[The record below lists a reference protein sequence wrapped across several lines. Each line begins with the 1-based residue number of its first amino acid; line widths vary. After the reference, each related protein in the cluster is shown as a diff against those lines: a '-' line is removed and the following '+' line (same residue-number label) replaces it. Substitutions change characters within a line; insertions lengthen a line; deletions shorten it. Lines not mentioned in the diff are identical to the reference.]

1 MEYVREFIPS
11 KLANDRFDYV
21 VLADMESC
29 LIVGCR
35 APGVV
40 TGFPRHVHG
49 GDQLYYV
56 LAGRVGLELNGE
68 HHDVS
73 ADSVVFIPE
82 GTPHS
87 NSYPGPAEELHIDII
102 VPAPST
108 MGTVA
113 TDVGDRVTA
122 GPGTGFVRA
131 VGNSTPT
138 EVLPGFRTLVLADRA
153 VGSDHISLRL
163 NEVAAHSERLPW
175 HIHDF
180 DQFYF
185 VLDGV
190 LELEVGRGRYS
201 VPPMRLVVMP
211 AGVPHRNW
219 NEGNVTERHLALLTP
234 HPAADAP
241 PDYGVHFELTG
252 QNF

>member
-1 MEYVREFIPS
+1 MEFVREFVPS
-11 KLANDRFDYV
+11 KLAEDRFDYT

-40 TGFPRHVHG
+40 SGFPRHRHHA
-49 GDQLYYV
+49 DQLYYV
-56 LAGRVGLELNGE
+56 LKGRMDLELNGE
-68 HHDVS
+68 HHDVA

-87 NSYPGPAEELHIDII
+87 NSYPDAAEEWHLDLI

-113 TDVGDRVTA
+113 VDVDADVTG

-131 VGNSTPT
+131 VGDVVGD
-138 EVLPGFRTLVLADRA
+138 EVLPGFRSFVLADRT
-153 VGSDHISLRL
+153 VGSRHISLRM
-163 NEVAAHSERLPW
+163 NEVDAGSEKLPW

-190 LELEVGRGRYS
+190 LELEVGRKRYS
-201 VPPMRLVVMP
+201 VPPMNLVVLP

-219 NEGNVTERHLALLTP
+219 NEGSVTERHLALLTP
-234 HPAADAP
+234 HPVAGEP
-241 PDYGVHFELTG
+241 PDYGVNFELTG
-252 QNF
+252 NNF